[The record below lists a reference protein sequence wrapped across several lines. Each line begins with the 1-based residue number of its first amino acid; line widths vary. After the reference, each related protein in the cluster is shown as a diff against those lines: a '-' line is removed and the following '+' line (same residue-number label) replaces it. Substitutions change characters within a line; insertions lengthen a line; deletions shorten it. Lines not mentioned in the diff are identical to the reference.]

1 MASQHGESYMFT
13 FEAVREKAPSASG
26 VYTIYTPRRWVF
38 VGESEDIRESLLR
51 HLNDPGASMN
61 RFGPLSFSFELAPA
75 AERVARQR
83 ELISELEPACS
94 TQEMAAHPTA

>member
-1 MASQHGESYMFT
+1 MPNLPEYWIPWNLNAGI
-13 FEAVREKAPSASG
+13 PSFAQLDFA
-26 VYTIYTPRRWVF
+26 IC
-38 VGESEDIRESLLR
+38 
-51 HLNDPGASMN
+51 NDPGASMN

-83 ELISELEPACS
+83 KRISEREPACS